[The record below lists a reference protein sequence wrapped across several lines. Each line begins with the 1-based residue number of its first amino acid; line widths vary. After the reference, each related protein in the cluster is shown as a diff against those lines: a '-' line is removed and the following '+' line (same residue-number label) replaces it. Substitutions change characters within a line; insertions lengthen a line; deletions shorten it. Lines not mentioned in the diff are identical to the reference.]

1 MKFLEALEVV
11 ELIEEI
17 EPVRSTVLNETWIN
31 VHLDNNMHTMLMI

>member
-11 ELIEEI
+11 ELIELMD
-17 EPVRSTVLNETWIN
+17 PVRDTVLNETWIS